1 MKEEVDSTHT
11 HTQQNQQK
19 CSCRTISKMIKER
32 RNNIK
37 GHCFKISGKNL
48 LMIKIFIQNDVL

>member
-1 MKEEVDSTHT
+1 M
-11 HTQQNQQK
+11 
-19 CSCRTISKMIKER
+19 SKMIKER
-32 RNNIK
+32 CNNIK